1 MWVHQLSQVTVSE
14 VAVSSVGGKVLLCDV
29 ACGEVTDAQEVTSA
43 SDVTFLLRAES
54 RKARATQALLG
65 TLPTCRNDTEKC

>member
-1 MWVHQLSQVTVSE
+1 M
-14 VAVSSVGGKVLLCDV
+14 CDV

-54 RKARATQALLG
+54 RQARATQALLG
-65 TLPTCRNDTEKC
+65 TLPTCRNETEKC